1 MKFSTEELLL
11 AARVRDMAV
20 KIRDVRLGQAIE
32 AWQITQLSATGAS
45 PAALA
50 RLEEE
55 QVQFRSEWLT
65 AHPTTEFVPESLK
78 RLEDVAEVIR
88 QSRKAPPA

>member
-11 AARVRDMAV
+11 AERVRDMAV

-32 AWQITQLSATGAS
+32 AWQIKQLSATGTSA
-45 PAALA
+45 AALA
-50 RLEEE
+50 RLEAE
-55 QVQFRSEWLT
+55 QVQFRNEWLK
-65 AHPTTEFVPESLK
+65 AHPTTEFVSESLK

-88 QSRKAPPA
+88 QSRKASSA